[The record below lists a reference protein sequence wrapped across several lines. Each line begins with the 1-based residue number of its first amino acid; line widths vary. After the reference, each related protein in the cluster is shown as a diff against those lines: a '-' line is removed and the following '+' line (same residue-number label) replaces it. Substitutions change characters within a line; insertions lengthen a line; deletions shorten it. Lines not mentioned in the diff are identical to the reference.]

1 MRRIA
6 VHCLVVVSIGA
17 VLTATP
23 APAAPGPAA
32 PPPSS
37 ATAPPVVL
45 IVMENHSYG
54 QIVGAAQ
61 APYLNRTFIPAGEL
75 FTNYWAITHP
85 SLPNY
90 IAMTAGS
97 PLGCAS
103 DACPP
108 GSFRSKNL
116 FAQLDR
122 AGIGWR
128 AWEES
133 MPSNCR
139 ASDSG
144 SYVVRHNP
152 PAYFSH
158 LVSTG
163 KCGLWD
169 RPYPAALPPLHPFTF
184 ITPNICNDM
193 HSCSISTGDTWL
205 AGHVPGLLAAG
216 AVVIITFDEGT
227 TDNHVMTAVVGPGVT
242 AGTSDNH
249 RYRHYGLLGGL
260 ESYFGL
266 RTLRKATAATP
277 LPI

>member
-1 MRRIA
+1 MRRSA
-6 VHCLVVVSIGA
+6 VHCLVFAAIGT
-17 VLTATP
+17 VLTAAP
-23 APAAPGPAA
+23 APATAI
-32 PPPSS
+32 
-37 ATAPPVVL
+37 APPVVL
-45 IVMENHSYG
+45 IVMENHAYG
-54 QIVGAAQ
+54 QIVGSAQ
-61 APYLNRTFIPAGEL
+61 APYLNRAFIPAGEL
-75 FTNYWAITHP
+75 FTNYWAISHP

-90 IAMTAGS
+90 LAMTAGS
-97 PLGCAS
+97 RLGCAT

-108 GSFRSKNL
+108 GSFGANNL
-116 FAQLDR
+116 FTQLDR

-139 ASDSG
+139 ASDAG

-158 LVSTG
+158 LVSSG

-169 RPYPAALPPLHPFTF
+169 RPYPPALPPLHPFTF

-205 AGHVPGLLAAG
+205 ANHVPGLVAAG

-227 TDNHVMTAVVGPGVT
+227 SADNQVMTAVVGPGVG
-242 AGTSDNH
+242 AGTSDHH
-249 RYRHYGLLGGL
+249 RYTHYSLLGGL
-260 ESYFGL
+260 ESRFGIP
-266 RTLRKATAATP
+266 TLGKATKATP